1 MPQGTQSAAFS
12 MTEAMRVALGP
23 IPEPRAEP
31 SLLAPMAEGSV
42 TPLESYMDDI
52 FGKFESMEAQWHFV
66 KNHLLPRLLWSLLKL
81 SFRKVAIGMTEMLAV
96 G

>member
-1 MPQGTQSAAFS
+1 
-12 MTEAMRVALGP
+12 
-23 IPEPRAEP
+23 
-31 SLLAPMAEGSV
+31 
-42 TPLESYMDDI
+42 MDDI